1 MDALLRVLTSL
12 RARETCGGRRSA
24 FSYFRAMRSQDQLK
38 TTLLQLISTSVT
50 LLVADYLMDSI
61 RFEQPWVAIVTAIVL
76 ALLNAFLKPLLVL
89 LTIPATI
96 FTLGLFLLVINAAI
110 LMIADQLVDGFV
122 IESFWSAVLLTIF
135 ISMVNGLLGGNVK
148 VVKHSSHDELD
159 K

>member
-1 MDALLRVLTSL
+1 MHN
-12 RARETCGGRRSA
+12 
-24 FSYFRAMRSQDQLK
+24 QDQLK

-61 RFEQPWVAIVTAIVL
+61 HFEQPWVAIITAIVL

-110 LMIADQLVDGFV
+110 LMIADQLVDGFF
-122 IESFWSAVLLTIF
+122 IEGFWSAVLLAIF

-148 VVKHSSHDELD
+148 VVKHSQHDELNH
-159 K
+159 

>member
-1 MDALLRVLTSL
+1 MRNLPFVYF
-12 RARETCGGRRSA
+12 SA
-24 FSYFRAMRSQDQLK
+24 MHQQDRLK

-61 RFEQPWVAIVTAIVL
+61 RFEQPWIAIITAIVL

-110 LMIADQLVDGFV
+110 LMIADQLVDGFM

-148 VVKHSSHDELD
+148 VVKHSSHDELNQ
-159 K
+159 

>member
-1 MDALLRVLTSL
+1 MHN
-12 RARETCGGRRSA
+12 
-24 FSYFRAMRSQDQLK
+24 QDQLK

-61 RFEQPWVAIVTAIVL
+61 HFEQPWVAIITAIVL

-110 LMIADQLVDGFV
+110 LMIADQLVDGFF
-122 IESFWSAVLLTIF
+122 IESFWSAVLLAIF

-148 VVKHSSHDELD
+148 VVKHSQHDELNH
-159 K
+159 

>member
-1 MDALLRVLTSL
+1 MHP
-12 RARETCGGRRSA
+12 
-24 FSYFRAMRSQDQLK
+24 QDRLK

-61 RFEQPWVAIVTAIVL
+61 RFDQPWVAIVTAIVL

-110 LMIADQLVDGFV
+110 LMIADQIVDGFF
-122 IESFWSAVLLTIF
+122 IDGFWAAILLAIF
-135 ISMVNGLLGGNVK
+135 ISLVNGLLGGNVK
-148 VVKHSSHDELD
+148 VVKHNGIEE
-159 K
+159 

>member
-1 MDALLRVLTSL
+1 MHQ
-12 RARETCGGRRSA
+12 
-24 FSYFRAMRSQDQLK
+24 QDRLK

-61 RFEQPWVAIVTAIVL
+61 RFNQPWVAIVTAIVL

-96 FTLGLFLLVINAAI
+96 FTLGLFLLFINAAI

-122 IESFWSAVLLTIF
+122 IDGLWAAILLAIF
-135 ISMVNGLLGGNVK
+135 ISLVNGLLGGNVK
-148 VVKHSSHDELD
+148 VMKHSGGNELE
-159 K
+159 

>member
-1 MDALLRVLTSL
+1 MQN
-12 RARETCGGRRSA
+12 
-24 FSYFRAMRSQDQLK
+24 QDRLK

-61 RFEQPWVAIVTAIVL
+61 HFEQPWVAIITAIVL

-110 LMIADQLVDGFV
+110 LMIADQLVDGFF
-122 IESFWSAVLLTIF
+122 IEGFWSAVLLAIF

-148 VVKHSSHDELD
+148 VVKHSQHDELNH
-159 K
+159 

>member
-1 MDALLRVLTSL
+1 MHQ
-12 RARETCGGRRSA
+12 
-24 FSYFRAMRSQDQLK
+24 QDRLK

-61 RFEQPWVAIVTAIVL
+61 RFDQPWVAIVTAIVL

-96 FTLGLFLLVINAAI
+96 FTLGLFLLFINAAI

-122 IESFWSAVLLTIF
+122 IDGLWAAILLAIF
-135 ISMVNGLLGGNVK
+135 ISLVNGLLGGNVK
-148 VVKHSSHDELD
+148 VMKHSGGNELE
-159 K
+159 

>member
-1 MDALLRVLTSL
+1 MHQ
-12 RARETCGGRRSA
+12 
-24 FSYFRAMRSQDQLK
+24 QDQLK

-61 RFEQPWVAIVTAIVL
+61 RFDQPWVAIVTAIVL

-110 LMIADQLVDGFV
+110 LMIADQIVEGFFIDGFWAA
-122 IESFWSAVLLTIF
+122 ILLAIF
-135 ISMVNGLLGGNVK
+135 ISLVNGLLGGKVK
-148 VVKHSSHDELD
+148 VIKHVEREE
-159 K
+159 